1 MNLEMKMPRTGANDD
16 FVTLAQ
22 WMVKNGDHIKKNQV
36 LAILET
42 TKETSELEA
51 SADGFVELTV
61 TEGEDIEVGKTIAV
75 IHESLE
81 DFPFFKNSE
90 VKQVEDR
97 KYSDKAMRLIQQ
109 YRIDVNLLPT
119 DRIIREKDVKK
130 WIVKPY
136 SIAETDSCKVLIYCG
151 GGFCKMIIDILR
163 QRGEYQIA
171 GILDRKY
178 PQMDKVKEI
187 PVIGKSDSE
196 QLQLLYQKGY
206 RKIINALGFDGK
218 QHGRKAPYEM
228 LKQIGYE
235 CVNVIHNQA
244 ILEPSIM
251 VGEGNLIAAGAII
264 GSDVRIGNNC
274 IINAGAIISHD
285 CIISDHCHI
294 ASGAVLGGEVVVGEN
309 TLVGQGC
316 TIFRNIRIGANVVI
330 KNGVNITRN
339 IPDNTYVEK

>member
-1 MNLEMKMPRTGANDD
+1 MNLEIKMPRMGTNDD
-16 FVTLAQ
+16 FVILAQ

-36 LAILET
+36 IAILET

-51 SADGFVELTV
+51 SADGFVELTAA
-61 TEGEDIEVGKTIAV
+61 EGEDIPVGKTVAV
-75 IHESLE
+75 IHDSLE
-81 DFPFFKNSE
+81 RFPFSKNSDIGHTE
-90 VKQVEDR
+90 ER
-97 KYSDKAMRLIQQ
+97 KYSDKAMSLIQQ
-109 YRIDVNLLPT
+109 YNIDVELLPT
-119 DRIIREKDVKK
+119 DRIIREKDVRK
-130 WIVKPY
+130 WIAQPY
-136 SIAETDSCKVLIYCG
+136 SIAETDSHKVLIYGG

-178 PQMDKVKEI
+178 PQLDQVKGI
-187 PVIGKSDSE
+187 PVIGKSDFE
-196 QLQLLYQKGY
+196 QLQSLYRKGY
-206 RKIINALGFDGK
+206 RKMINALGFDGK
-218 QHGRKAPYEM
+218 KHGRKAPCEM
-228 LKQIGYE
+228 MKQIGYE

-244 ILEPSIM
+244 VLEPSIM

-309 TLVGQGC
+309 TLIGQGC
-316 TIFRNIRIGANVVI
+316 TIFRNIRIGADVVI
-330 KNGVNITRN
+330 KNGVNVTGN